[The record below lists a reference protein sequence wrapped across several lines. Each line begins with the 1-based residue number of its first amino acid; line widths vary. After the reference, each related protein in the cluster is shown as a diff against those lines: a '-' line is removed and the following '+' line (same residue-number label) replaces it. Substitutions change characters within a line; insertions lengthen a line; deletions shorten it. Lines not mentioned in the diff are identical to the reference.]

1 MPETQKT
8 DLILRNSRLIDG
20 TGAPSQYGD
29 VAILNDRLL
38 VVGELEDLQAVREVD
53 VGGKVVCPGFVDTHT
68 HDDHVLL
75 SDPNMSCKVSQGV
88 TTVVTGNCGI
98 SLVPLKIDQRP
109 PAPLDI
115 LVELKAGKI
124 FSKCYSV
131 PYSNLE
137 KISCLSKTISTI
149 QFF

>member
-8 DLILRNSRLIDG
+8 DLILRTARLIDG
-20 TGAPSQYGD
+20 TGVPSQYGD
-29 VAILNDRLL
+29 VAIRDDSLL
-38 VVGELEDLQAVREVD
+38 AVGELKDLQADRELD

-75 SDPNMSCKVSQGV
+75 TDPNMSCKVSQGV

-98 SLVPLKIDQRP
+98 RLVPLKIDQRP